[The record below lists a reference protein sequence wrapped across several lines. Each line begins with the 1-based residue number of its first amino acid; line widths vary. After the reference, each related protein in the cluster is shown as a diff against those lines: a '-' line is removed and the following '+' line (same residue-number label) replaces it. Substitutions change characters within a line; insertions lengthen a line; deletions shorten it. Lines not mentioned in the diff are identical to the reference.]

1 MDVVVQPSG
10 FLLRGLN
17 NASSPTEIHSSSP
30 RLKSFE
36 DKNVRRN
43 LYPDYSPRLLVVVV
57 FISACPHQLVR
68 EQLIAVTQIT
78 LLGILRRLA
87 SLPPCIIQALLY
99 CCIHALGVVHEL
111 HYQDQQGQEDATC

>member
-17 NASSPTEIHSSSP
+17 NASSPTEIHSSSQGQKP
-30 RLKSFE
+30 LE
-36 DKNVRRN
+36 DENICRN
-43 LYPDYSPRLLVVVV
+43 LYSHRFLVVVV

-87 SLPPCIIQALLY
+87 SLHPCIIQALLY

-111 HYQDQQGQEDATC
+111 HYQDEQGQEDATC

>member
-17 NASSPTEIHSSSP
+17 NASSPTEIHSSSQEQKP
-30 RLKSFE
+30 LE
-36 DKNVRRN
+36 DENICRN
-43 LYPDYSPRLLVVVV
+43 LYSPRLLVVVV